1 MDNDSRRDFI
11 ASAGEEAKNNGSG
24 HREIGE
30 HSYDKTSRCNVICI
44 TDDRYAQME
53 QAKRILVDADACPV
67 KEIILRLAK
76 QRNIPVTMV
85 IDTSHELND
94 GYSTVITVDKG
105 SDSADYYIAGMATC
119 HDIVVTQDYGL
130 AAMILA
136 RGASALDQN
145 GMVYTSENIDS
156 LLERRY
162 IGQKIRRG
170 GGRTK
175 GPKKRTREDDEYFE
189 DVFGKML
196 DCHQNDNCKTN
207 V

>member
-1 MDNDSRRDFI
+1 L
-11 ASAGEEAKNNGSG
+11 
-24 HREIGE
+24 
-30 HSYDKTSRCNVICI
+30 
-44 TDDRYAQME
+44 
-53 QAKRILVDADACPV
+53 RILVDADACPV
-67 KEIILRLAK
+67 KEIILRMAK

-85 IDTSHELND
+85 IDTSHELDD

-105 SDSADYYIAGMATC
+105 LDSADYAITGMATR

-136 RGASALDQN
+136 KGASVLDQN
-145 GMVYTSENIDS
+145 GMVYTSENIDI

-175 GPKKRTREDDEYFE
+175 GPKKRAREDDERFE
-189 DVFGKML
+189 TAFGKIL
-196 DCHQNDNCKTN
+196 DCCHADKISARQ
-207 V
+207 